1 MSDVDADRVTVR
13 RARPDDAAA
22 WRELRLRALADAP
35 TAFGSTLEREQGWAP
50 DIYAERLAA
59 GNSVLAFAGDL
70 PIGLGA
76 GFEHPVGWFRVVSIW
91 VDPDFRRRGANRL
104 ILGELVSRAHEL
116 GLRVHLDVTR
126 GNDVARR
133 AYERS
138 GFVGTGESQPLREGS
153 PYVAERMVLVP
164 GRSRRG

>member
-1 MSDVDADRVTVR
+1 MDADSVVVR

-35 TAFGSTLEREQGWAP
+35 TAFGSTLEREQAWAL
-50 DIYAERLAA
+50 DVYAERLAA

-70 PIGLGA
+70 PIGIGA
-76 GFEHPVGWFRVVSIW
+76 GFEHPAGWFHVVSIW

-116 GLRVHLDVTR
+116 GLQVHLDVTR
-126 GNDVARR
+126 GNDVARL
-133 AYERS
+133 AYERF
-138 GFVGTGESQPLREGS
+138 GFVATGESEPLREGS
-153 PYVAERMVLVP
+153 PYVTERMVLDRSRVP
-164 GRSRRG
+164 GS